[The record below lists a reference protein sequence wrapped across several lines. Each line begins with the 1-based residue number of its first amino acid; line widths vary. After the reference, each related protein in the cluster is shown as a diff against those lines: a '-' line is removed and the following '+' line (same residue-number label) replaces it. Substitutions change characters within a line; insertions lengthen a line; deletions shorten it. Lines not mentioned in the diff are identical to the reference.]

1 MKVRSFRSIHRDL
14 EEELTPSSCFPSSP
28 WRSSCSYCTIT
39 IGEPSE
45 LNSTENLPETP
56 VLLEK
61 KNKGNKDT
69 RQPWLEEDQ
78 RFPLRADS

>member
-61 KNKGNKDT
+61 KK
-69 RQPWLEEDQ
+69 Q
-78 RFPLRADS
+78 RKQRYPTAMVGGRSEVSPQSR